1 MSIIGT
7 AFPCDAPNDVL
18 KKPHLQLES
27 DGMTQNRFQYQ
38 FDFEIGYLIQS
49 PCKTCERK
57 ETLPECAPTCRI
69 LDKIQSILVQ
79 AVSCTRR
86 S

>member
-1 MSIIGT
+1 MV
-7 AFPCDAPNDVL
+7 FPCDHPRDVL
-18 KKPHLQLES
+18 KKLNLQVES
-27 DGMTQNRFQYQ
+27 DGMTQKSFQYQ

-49 PCKTCERK
+49 PCKTCDRK
-57 ETLPECAPTCRI
+57 DTLPECAPTCSI
-69 LDKIQSILVQ
+69 LDQIQAMLVQ